1 MREIS
6 IIKAKILKYLEFKG
20 ISNYKFYKETGITNG
35 ILSQANGISEE
46 NLLKF
51 LSTYRDISPRWLLT
65 GEGEMLCDAQHL
77 TINNKEIHDNG
88 TVIEGGNAVNS
99 PISVSSGNCAQQ
111 IAALQ
116 QRIADKDALIAS
128 LQKQVAN
135 LEELIAMLR
144 K

>member
-1 MREIS
+1 
-6 IIKAKILKYLEFKG
+6 
-20 ISNYKFYKETGITNG
+20 
-35 ILSQANGISEE
+35 
-46 NLLKF
+46 
-51 LSTYRDISPRWLLT
+51 
-65 GEGEMLCDAQHL
+65 MLCDAQHL

-88 TVIEGGNAVNS
+88 TVIDGGNAVNS